1 MLALIVKNKRI
12 VQGTGM
18 SFLVIGTTMHAFNV
32 ANLMTPTLSHTWSA
46 VAISG
51 FVLTASSQ
59 IGGNLVK
66 KVRHIRKSKPGSRS
80 SNNHDD
86 VVLP

>member
-18 SFLVIGTTMHAFNV
+18 SFLIIGTTIHAFNV

-51 FVLTASSQ
+51 FVLPASSQ
-59 IGGNLVK
+59 LGGNLAK
-66 KVRHIRKSKPGSRS
+66 KVRRIRKSKLDSRS
-80 SNNHDD
+80 SNNRD

>member
-18 SFLVIGTTMHAFNV
+18 SFLAIGTTIHAFNV

-46 VAISG
+46 VAITG

-59 IGGNLVK
+59 IGGNIAK
-66 KVRHIRKSKPGSRS
+66 KVRRIRKPKPDLRS
-80 SNNHDD
+80 CNNRD